1 MVKPRPAAPT
11 VKYIDTYCELY
22 KDLFVEIR
30 AYECF
35 KYLHVGLISNLKRKS
50 LPEIAK
56 IVGLENEQGLHHFL
70 TESPWSASQL
80 EARRLEIIL
89 KVLEGREIDVIID
102 ETGDRKKGKSTDY
115 VKRQYLGNLGK
126 IDNGIVS
133 VNAYGYAEGV
143 TFPLKCKVYKPKERL
158 KEGDKYQSKPEIGSE
173 IIRELKSLGFRIRR
187 VLADSLYG
195 ESHSNFISV
204 IEELKIEYAVAIR
217 TNHGVWLP
225 KEQKVRVNKWR
236 EFEHISWNGKTEKR
250 YIREIIYGKRRLIQY
265 WEITT
270 DSQTVPPES
279 TWLVMTRIPNLK
291 YRDVGNIYRV
301 RAWVEYGFK
310 QCKSELGWADFRV
323 THFAQIAKWWELVM
337 SAYLLVSL
345 HHEKF
350 NPSVASV
357 SDKFRQHDWWDEGSC
372 WKNLLNN
379 LRLILQPS
387 VSFNLILRWL
397 KVFPIPQLSLG
408 FPRLISWMDRF
419 DCLFHFVYLWDDF
432 YYSSA

>member
-1 MVKPRPAAPT
+1 
-11 VKYIDTYCELY
+11 
-22 KDLFVEIR
+22 
-30 AYECF
+30 
-35 KYLHVGLISNLKRKS
+35 
-50 LPEIAK
+50 
-56 IVGLENEQGLHHFL
+56 
-70 TESPWSASQL
+70 
-80 EARRLEIIL
+80 
-89 KVLEGREIDVIID
+89 
-102 ETGDRKKGKSTDY
+102 
-115 VKRQYLGNLGK
+115 LGK
-126 IDNGIVS
+126 IENGIVS
-133 VNAYGYAEGV
+133 VNAYGYSEGV

-158 KEGDKYQSKPEIGSE
+158 KEGDKYQSKPEIGAE
-173 IIRELKSLGFRIRR
+173 ILRELKNLGFRIRR

-225 KEQKVRVNKWR
+225 QEQKVRVNKWK

-270 DSQTVPPES
+270 DSQTIPPES

-310 QCKSELGWADFRV
+310 QSKSELGWTDFRV
-323 THFAQIAKWWELVM
+323 THFSQIEKWWELVM

-345 HHEKF
+345 HHETF
-350 NPSVASV
+350 NPSVTTVAN
-357 SDKFRQHDWWDEGSC
+357 KFRQHDWWDEGKS

-408 FPRLISWMDRF
+408 FPRLISLMDGF
-419 DCLFHFVYLWDDF
+419 DCLRYLVYLWDDF
-432 YYSSA
+432 FYSSA